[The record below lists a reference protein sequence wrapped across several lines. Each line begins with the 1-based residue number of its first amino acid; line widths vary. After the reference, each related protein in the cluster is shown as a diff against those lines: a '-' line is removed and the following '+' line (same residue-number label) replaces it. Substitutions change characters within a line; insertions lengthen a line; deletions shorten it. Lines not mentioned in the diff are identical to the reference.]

1 VSLYLSFSVRYDV
14 FSLSIRIVELSQALD
29 RKVEQLT
36 AARGFQLE
44 YVILPHA
51 GSSQSIK
58 SMLMIFRS
66 FSNTNLRNQLDSKE
80 AEIISLRST
89 ITSTDE
95 SCVVLFFQLFLRAVY
110 H

>member
-1 VSLYLSFSVRYDV
+1 VCDTDV
-14 FSLSIRIVELSQALD
+14 FALYIRIVELSQALD

-44 YVILPHA
+44 YVILPYT

-66 FSNTNLRNQLDSKE
+66 FRNANLRNQLDSKE
-80 AEIISLRST
+80 AEIVSLRST
-89 ITSTDE
+89 ITSIDE
-95 SCVVLFFQLFLRAVY
+95 SCVVLFSQLFLRVVY